1 MMEIDGSIG
10 EGGGQILRTS
20 VALSALTQKPIIIK
34 NIRAKRDKSGLRN
47 QHMTAIKAVA
57 AIVDAD
63 VDGLELGSSEIT
75 FVPKRW
81 KGGEFTFDIGTA
93 GSTTLVLQALL
104 PVLAFSKRHSNVAL
118 IGGTNNPM
126 APQIDYFIHVLN
138 PVLSK
143 MGFPYELTLV
153 RRGFY
158 PRGGGLITIS
168 VEPISS
174 IEPINIVEMG
184 SLGSI
189 HGISHSTK
197 LPKHVAYRQAVAAN
211 EYLTSAGYSDAVID
225 IEARQE
231 RDGVSAGSGV
241 VLWAETSTGGII
253 GGDALGERG
262 KPAENVGRDAAA
274 DLVGQLITGAPV
286 DRHLSDQ
293 LIIWMAMAVG
303 PSAIR
308 PTEITLHALTS
319 VKLVEQVTGCKFT
332 VEGYEG
338 APGVIQC
345 AGGVKLR

>member
-1 MMEIDGSIG
+1 MMEIDGTIG

-20 VALSALTQKPIIIK
+20 VALSALTQKPIIVK
-34 NIRAKRDKSGLRN
+34 NIRAKRDKPGIRN
-47 QHMTAIKAVA
+47 QHMTAVKAVA

-63 VDGLELGSSEIT
+63 VDGLALGSSEIT
-75 FVPKRW
+75 FAPKRR

-104 PVLAFSKRHSNVAL
+104 PVLAFSKRHSNVTL

-138 PVLSK
+138 PVLSE
-143 MGFPYELTLV
+143 MGFPYELTLI

-174 IEPINIVEMG
+174 IEPINIVEVG
-184 SLGSI
+184 SLRSI

-197 LPKHVAYRQAVAAN
+197 LPKHVAYRQAVAAK
-211 EYLTSAGYSDAVID
+211 EYLTSAGHSDAVID

-231 RDGVSAGSGV
+231 NDGVSAGSGV

-262 KPAENVGRDAAA
+262 KPAEKVGRDAAA
-274 DLVGQLITGAPV
+274 DLVGQLRTGAPI
-286 DRHLSDQ
+286 DRHLGDQ
-293 LIIWMAMAVG
+293 LIIWMAMAIG
-303 PSAIR
+303 PSAIM
-308 PTEITLHALTS
+308 PTEITPHALTL

-332 VEGYEG
+332 VKGYEG

>member
-1 MMEIDGSIG
+1 MMEVDGSIG
-10 EGGGQILRTS
+10 EGGGQVLRTS
-20 VALSALTQKPIIIK
+20 VALSALTQKPIIVK

-75 FVPKRW
+75 FAPKRW
-81 KGGEFTFDIGTA
+81 TGGEFKFDIGTA

-104 PVLAFSKRHSNVAL
+104 PVLAFSKRHSNITL

-138 PVLSK
+138 PILAK
-143 MGFPYELTLV
+143 MGFSYELTLI

-174 IEPINIVEMG
+174 IEPINIIELG
-184 SLGSI
+184 SLESI
-189 HGISHSTK
+189 KGLSHSAK
-197 LPKHVAYRQAVAAN
+197 LPEHVAYRQAVAAK
-211 EYLTSAGYSDAVID
+211 EYLASTGYSDVT
-225 IEARQE
+225 IEIEVRQE
-231 RDGVSAGSGV
+231 TEVFSAGSGI

-262 KPAENVGRDAAA
+262 KPAEKVGRDAAI
-274 DLVGQLITGAPV
+274 DLVGQLRTGAPI
-286 DRHLSDQ
+286 DRHLGDQ

-303 PSAIR
+303 PSAIM

-319 VKLVEQVTGCKFT
+319 MKIVEQLTGRKFT
-332 VEGYEG
+332 VTGHEG
-338 APGVIQC
+338 ARGVIQC

>member
-1 MMEIDGSIG
+1 MMEVDGSIG
-10 EGGGQILRTS
+10 EGGGQVLRTS
-20 VALSALTQKPIIIK
+20 VALSALTQKPIMVK

-75 FVPKRW
+75 FTPKHWR
-81 KGGEFTFDIGTA
+81 GGEFKFDIGTA

-104 PVLAFSKRHSNVAL
+104 PVLAFSKRHSNVTL

-138 PVLSK
+138 PILAK
-143 MGFPYELTLV
+143 MGFSYELTLV

-158 PRGGGLITIS
+158 PRGGGLIIIS

-174 IEPINIVEMG
+174 IEPINIVELG
-184 SLGSI
+184 SLESI
-189 HGISHSTK
+189 KGLSLSAK
-197 LPKHVAYRQAVAAN
+197 LPEHVAYRQAVAAK
-211 EYLTSAGYSDAVID
+211 EHLASAGYSDVAID
-225 IEARQE
+225 IEVRRE
-231 RDGVSAGSGV
+231 SEVSSAGSGI

-262 KPAENVGRDAAA
+262 KPAEKVGRDAAI
-274 DLVGQLITGAPV
+274 DLVGQLRTGAPI
-286 DRHLSDQ
+286 DRHLGDQ

-303 PSAIR
+303 PSAIM
-308 PTEITLHALTS
+308 PTEITPHALTS
-319 VKLVEQVTGCKFT
+319 MMIVEQLTGRKFMVTGH
-332 VEGYEG
+332 EG
-338 APGVIQC
+338 ARGVIQC
-345 AGGVKLR
+345 SGGVKLR